1 MLTKCRI
8 KFYEVDHNTDTCE
21 GRGRQ
26 EVVWSGVGIKN
37 AQKALER
44 AEGVFGTESGKN
56 IYEKTM
62 TLESDGTITFTR
74 RMVYGYHQISS
85 YTWGIGWCDFDPL
98 AEKFRS

>member
-8 KFYEVDHNTDTCE
+8 KFYEVDRNSDTTE

-37 AQKALER
+37 AQAAWER
-44 AEGVFGTESGKN
+44 AEGTFGTTSGKN

-62 TLESDGTITFTR
+62 TLEPDGTITFIR
-74 RMVYGYHQISS
+74 RRVYGYHQ
-85 YTWGIGWCDFDPL
+85 TPTGRWGIGWCDFDPV
-98 AEKFRS
+98 AEKFYK